1 MAIVL
6 WQISVLMN
14 TRVCRDLPYQ
24 ELYDLE
30 LDPFELTNRALDP
43 DPRYRTALL
52 ELSRRL
58 GDWSM
63 RTEDAAPVPLP
74 DALANGAIS
83 ARGDGRSTAR
93 L

>member
-1 MAIVL
+1 ML
-6 WQISVLMN
+6 
-14 TRVCRDLPYQ
+14 RVIDWPHQ

-43 DPRYRTALL
+43 DPRYQAAVL
-52 ELSRRL
+52 EMTRRL